1 MNLTTSSSKTLTLKE
16 DLQAASGTLMAACT
30 SIQTLKDKP
39 HGLKKELALFAKFE
53 AIKTIID

>member
-1 MNLTTSSSKTLTLKE
+1 LTLKE

-53 AIKTIID
+53 ATKTTKTEIIKKTI